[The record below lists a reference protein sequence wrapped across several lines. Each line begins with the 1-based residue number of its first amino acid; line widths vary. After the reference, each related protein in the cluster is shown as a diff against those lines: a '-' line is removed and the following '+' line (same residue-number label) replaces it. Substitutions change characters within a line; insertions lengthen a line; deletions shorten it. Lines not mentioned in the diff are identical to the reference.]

1 MTEQFPHLTSAGDVH
16 MVDVGAKDETE
27 RSATAACIVVMS
39 AETAA
44 RLFAGTL
51 PKGDALASVRLAGI
65 MGAKK
70 TPDLVPLC
78 HPISLTG
85 VTVEVERVERGAH
98 IEATARTVGR
108 TGVEMEA
115 MTAVMTAAL
124 AMYDMVKGVER
135 GVSIERVELLE
146 KRGGRSGTWT
156 RT

>member
-1 MTEQFPHLTSAGDVH
+1 VTDPLPHLTATGDVH
-16 MVDVGAKDETE
+16 MVDVGGKGETE
-27 RSATAACIVVMS
+27 RAATAECIVVMS
-39 AETAA
+39 PATAQQ
-44 RLFAGTL
+44 LFAGEL

-78 HPISLTG
+78 HPIALTG
-85 VTVEVERVERGAH
+85 VTVEVEPHDRGAR
-98 IEATARTVGR
+98 IQATTRTVGR

-124 AMYDMVKGVER
+124 ALYDMVKGVER
-135 GVSIERVELLE
+135 GVTVEAVALLE

-156 RT
+156 RS